1 MNVQQVK
8 DLFSIKKSSKKK
20 KLRNYKIKKKRKI
33 ILNLSWTILS
43 WPKLTKLLYRPW
55 ARHEW
60 FLMHGREWMI
70 N

>member
-43 WPKLTKLLYRPW
+43 WPKLT
-55 ARHEW
+55 
-60 FLMHGREWMI
+60 
-70 N
+70 